1 MSYVHALHPCPT
13 PIPYPMPYANVL
25 RHSYAQGVR
34 PCYKP
39 MPYDRAGMP
48 YAMPYVC

>member
-1 MSYVHALHPCPT
+1 M
-13 PIPYPMPYANVL
+13 PYPHTLPHAL
-25 RHSYAQGVR
+25 RHSYAQGVC